1 MKRISIA
8 LVLSMGAAASPAW
21 ADDPI
26 ATDRP
31 DFVESSQTVGL
42 GRWQIE
48 TSVAWEED
56 EDGAFEASAFST
68 PTLLRYG
75 FAEHWELRFET
86 DGFIDAELR
95 GPGLRV
101 DEDGVADLAVGLKY
115 HVPGSGENGGP
126 SMAWLMHVDLDTGS
140 SAFRGDGARPS
151 LRLVAEWELPN
162 DMSLGVM
169 PGVIYDNGDDGRYAA
184 GIFGIVVGKGWTDR
198 FRTFAELAMPQIASS
213 NDGGTQAAL
222 NLGGAYLIN
231 NNTQWDFAG
240 SVGLN
245 NRTPDLGL
253 TTGLSIRW

>member
-1 MKRISIA
+1 MTHKSIA
-8 LVLSMGAAASPAW
+8 LILSMGMAASPAW

-48 TSVAWEED
+48 TSVAWEQD
-56 EDGAFEASAFST
+56 EDGAFEASASST

-86 DGFIDAELR
+86 DGLIDAELR

-169 PGVIYDNGDDGRYAA
+169 PGVIYDNGDEGRYAA
-184 GIFGIVVGKGWTDR
+184 GESSASWSARAG
-198 FRTFAELAMPQIASS
+198 PIASAPS
-213 NDGGTQAAL
+213 QNWRCRRSRAAATAERRPRSTSAAPTSSTTARNGTSPVR
-222 NLGGAYLIN
+222 
-231 NNTQWDFAG
+231 WV
-240 SVGLN
+240 S
-245 NRTPDLGL
+245 
-253 TTGLSIRW
+253 TTARPTLA